1 MTTPD
6 PRDLRTR
13 PYDSCPMPDD
23 VHGPLL
29 DDLVRRRG
37 VVMLMGAPDTGKS
50 TFARRLVAAA
60 VSAGKTAAYVDA
72 DIDQT
77 TIGPP
82 ACTGLKVIRDQ
93 SDLEH
98 LARADTL
105 RFVGSTGA
113 DPVVLQQVVATA
125 TLVDLARASA
135 DLVVVDTTGAIS
147 GIVGQSLKYH
157 KMEVCR
163 PDVVVAFQRG
173 AEIEPLVGMLRR
185 FFTAEVETAE
195 VDPALRPLSPEERR
209 AHREKAF
216 AAAFAEPLHRWRVR
230 NTVFAPTLPA
240 GLDLSRLHGVLVGL
254 HDGTGSCLGLGALEH
269 SEGDGILRVVANT
282 GDGMRGLRLG
292 SLRIDLDTFDV
303 ERVRLRELMFGV

>member
-1 MTTPD
+1 MA
-6 PRDLRTR
+6 
-13 PYDSCPMPDD
+13 DD

>member
-1 MTTPD
+1 M
-6 PRDLRTR
+6 RD
-13 PYDSCPMPDD
+13 DI
-23 VHGPLL
+23 HGPLL

-37 VVMLMGAPDTGKS
+37 VVMLVGAPDTGKS
-50 TFARRLVAAA
+50 SFARRLVTAA

-77 TIGPP
+77 TTGPP

-93 SDLEH
+93 SDLDE
-98 LARADTL
+98 LDRADTL
-105 RFVGSTGA
+105 RFVGSIGA

-125 TLVDLARASA
+125 TLVDLARADA
-135 DLVVVDTTGAIS
+135 DLIVVDTTGAIS

-163 PDVVVAFQRG
+163 PDVVVALQRG

-185 FFTAEVETAE
+185 FFTADVETAG
-195 VDPALRPLSPEERR
+195 VDPSLRPLSPEERR
-209 AHREKAF
+209 AHRAKAF
-216 AAAFAEPLHRWRVR
+216 AAAFAQPLHRWRVR

-254 HDGTGSCLGLGALEH
+254 HDGAGSCLGLGVLEH
-269 SEGDGILRVVANT
+269 EEGILRVVTNT